1 MPPESNV
8 ESTLIW
14 YKGNDEKNWKYWADE
29 IDRFLEGQFAEDYF
43 SGIFRADFLQIRRVQ
58 KARTDRRLWPEQGCL
73 RLQQPSP

>member
-29 IDRFLEGQFAEDYF
+29 LDRFLEGEASEV
-43 SGIFRADFLQIRRVQ
+43 QI
-58 KARTDRRLWPEQGCL
+58 
-73 RLQQPSP
+73 